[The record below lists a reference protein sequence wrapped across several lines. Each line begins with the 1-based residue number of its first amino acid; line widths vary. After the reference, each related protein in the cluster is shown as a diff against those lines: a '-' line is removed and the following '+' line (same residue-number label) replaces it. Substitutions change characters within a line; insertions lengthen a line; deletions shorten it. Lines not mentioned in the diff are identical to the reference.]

1 MFDETG
7 ASPHK
12 CLARLPQQAQL
23 SKTTAWRAT
32 KNLHLQLHKIT
43 QVQETEEGNYKTRQH
58 TFVTG
63 LCRQYMMVVS
73 FTHNLHFSLIKLHS
87 IGVGNQCSKQ

>member
-43 QVQETEEGNYKTRQH
+43 QVQEIEEGNYKTRQH
-58 TFVTG
+58 FCNWSLQAVHDG
-63 LCRQYMMVVS
+63 GI
-73 FTHNLHFSLIKLHS
+73 LHP
-87 IGVGNQCSKQ
+87 